1 MHSRIPSL
9 SIPPASSDDSHRARK
24 SRPARLCLPQ
34 QPEQAVS
41 VITYIHVLLIEP
53 HRPVCIVHSVEPSL
67 TVYSYPPRS
76 VCAAALIGEHIIHFS
91 LRPLLGKALQ
101 SHRSAKSEPD
111 TDSLSAGGRGTS
123 VTPGSCPYRLARAAS
138 GDADWRRGRAMGSV
152 WTVWSEL
159 TIRSTRSPQGR
170 PALRRQ
176 GRTVYR
182 WSWPTC
188 PCCHRSP
195 RHTLLISCIL
205 AVHGSRHYRYP
216 SRP

>member
-123 VTPGSCPYRLARAAS
+123 VTPESCPYRLARAAS
-138 GDADWRRGRAMGSV
+138 GDTDWRRGRAMGSV

-159 TIRSTRSPQGR
+159 TIRSTRSP
-170 PALRRQ
+170 
-176 GRTVYR
+176 
-182 WSWPTC
+182 
-188 PCCHRSP
+188 RSP
-195 RHTLLISCIL
+195 STRAYGIPVVLAYLPVLPSISPSYLAYIL
-205 AVHGSRHYRYP
+205 HPCRTRLAPLYP